1 MREVQNDWYHT
12 NVSFSLSLS
21 LSLGLSHRTAGTLR
35 CLIWTV
41 APRSQTG
48 IVTVHAAVRLMY
60 LTYHNT
66 LFITVLF
73 FCSTCNSLSKF
84 CPKLKH
90 LDLASCTS
98 ITNLS
103 LKALRYGQLLF
114 WYAVFPLILKHIYQS
129 EPVMSVL
136 FLSLSNIML
145 EWWIPSIKHDHLAE
159 FQNKYMKPEIS
170 LISPLQSYVLLVGC
184 DSFFL
189 FKPTQVTE
197 EIRIMWEDFNF
208 VMHLTFPLTVIAP
221 FILCKF
227 PLLTLFFVLFS
238 VRVVLCWSSW
248 TFPGVIKSRRMASRP
263 WCAPALVSNVFSSRA
278 APRYTRDY
286 VIISCWQFHS
296 V

>member
-1 MREVQNDWYHT
+1 
-12 NVSFSLSLS
+12 
-21 LSLGLSHRTAGTLR
+21 
-35 CLIWTV
+35 
-41 APRSQTG
+41 
-48 IVTVHAAVRLMY
+48 MY
-60 LTYHNT
+60 LHHQPFTQSAQVWPVVILICCFPTNFKAHISKWTCY
-66 LFITVLF
+66 V
-73 FCSTCNSLSKF
+73 CS
-84 CPKLKH
+84 
-90 LDLASCTS
+90 
-98 ITNLS
+98 
-103 LKALRYGQLLF
+103 
-114 WYAVFPLILKHIYQS
+114 
-129 EPVMSVL
+129 

-145 EWWIPSIKHDHLAE
+145 QWWIPSIKHDHLAE

-208 VMHLTFPLTVIAP
+208 VMHLTFPLIVIAP
-221 FILCKF
+221 FILCNF

-263 WCAPALVSNVFSSRA
+263 WCAPALDSNVFSSRA